1 MVYSLA
7 VGVLAFLVALAIGR
21 PLVPYLRRRRVGKA
35 IGDQPAS
42 HAVKAGTP
50 TMGGLM
56 IFGAVI
62 LVTIPANLVGHW
74 SILLPLG
81 MIGVTG
87 LMGFWDDLQTLQG
100 RKGKGLSW
108 RFKLTALSLLG
119 LLAGAALYAMDI
131 HSANVPWLGR
141 YDLSY
146 AYIPLAAAIIVAT
159 TTGVAITDGL
169 DGLAGGTVAIAFIA
183 YTVIARIQEQI
194 YLATFSLTVAGAILG
209 FLWYNAHPARIIM
222 GDTGAMALGS
232 TLAVVSLM
240 TGHWLLLPVVGLVFV
255 AEAASDVIQV
265 GYFKWT
271 RRRTGEGKR
280 VFRMTPL
287 HHHFEL
293 LGWPEPQVVIRFWI
307 VAIVAGLVGVALAL
321 QV

>member
-280 VFRMTPL
+280 IFRMTPL

>member
-1 MVYSLA
+1 MALSLT
-7 VGVLAFLVALAIGR
+7 VGVVAFLVSILIGV
-21 PLVPYLRRRRVGKA
+21 PLVPYLRRKRVGKA

-56 IFGAVI
+56 IFGAAI
-62 LVTIPANLVGHW
+62 LVTIPTNLVGHW

-81 MIGVTG
+81 MIAVTG

-108 RFKLTALSLLG
+108 RFKLSLLALLG
-119 LLAGAALYAMDI
+119 LLAGVTLYAMEI

-141 YDLSY
+141 YDLGY
-146 AYIPLAAAIIVAT
+146 VYVLLAAVIIVAT
-159 TTGVAITDGL
+159 TTGVAVTDGL

-183 YTVIARIQEQI
+183 YAVLARIQGQV

-232 TLAVVSLM
+232 TLAVVALM
-240 TGHWLLLPVVGLVFV
+240 TGQWLLLPVVGIVFV
-255 AEAASDVIQV
+255 AEGLSDVLQV
-265 GYFKWT
+265 AYFKWT

-280 VFRMTPL
+280 IFRMTPF
-287 HHHFEL
+287 HHHLEL
-293 LGWPEPQVVIRFWI
+293 LGWPEPQIVIRFWI
-307 VAIVAGLVGVALAL
+307 VAVVAGLVGVALAL
-321 QV
+321 KV

>member
-1 MVYSLA
+1 MVLSLT
-7 VGVLAFLVALAIGR
+7 VGVIAFLVALAIGR

-62 LVTIPANLVGHW
+62 LVTIPSNLVGHW

-81 MIGVTG
+81 MIAVTG

-108 RFKLTALSLLG
+108 RFKLGTLSLLG
-119 LLAGAALYAMDI
+119 LLAGAALYQMDI

-141 YDLSY
+141 YDLG
-146 AYIPLAAAIIVAT
+146 YIYVVLAAVVILAT
-159 TTGVAITDGL
+159 TTGVAVTDGL

-183 YTVIARIQEQI
+183 YAIIARIQGQI

-209 FLWYNAHPARIIM
+209 FLWYNAHPAKIIM
-222 GDTGAMALGS
+222 GDTGALALGS
-232 TLAVVSLM
+232 TLAVVALM
-240 TGHWLLLPVVGLVFV
+240 TGHWLLLPVVGVVFV
-255 AEAASDVIQV
+255 AEGLSDIIQV

-307 VAIVAGLVGVALAL
+307 VSIIAGLVGVALAL
-321 QV
+321 KV